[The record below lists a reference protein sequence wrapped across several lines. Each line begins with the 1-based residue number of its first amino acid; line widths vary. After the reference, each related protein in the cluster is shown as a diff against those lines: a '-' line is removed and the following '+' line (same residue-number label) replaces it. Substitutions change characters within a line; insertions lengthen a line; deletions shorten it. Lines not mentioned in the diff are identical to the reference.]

1 MPEII
6 SLSAEPRERVG
17 KGAARAMRRAGRVPA
32 IVYGDKKDPV
42 LISLEPREL
51 GRALARPGFFAHLI
65 DLKLDGTTHRT
76 LPRDVQYH
84 PVTDA
89 PLHID
94 FLRVGAAAQGAGRR
108 AAGCGA
114 GSRPRGRPW
123 SRARVRTVV
132 LSLRQAMR
140 LIVGL
145 GNPGPRYARNRH
157 NIGFM
162 AAEAIARRYGF
173 PAFRDRFKGELSEG
187 VIAGA
192 RRLLLRPQ
200 TFMNDSGD
208 SVLAA
213 MSFYKIAPEEI
224 VVIHDELDLRPGKVR
239 VKRGGGSAGHNGLRS
254 IDAMIGPDYCRVR
267 IGIGHPGIKEL
278 VHPYGLQNFTPGEA
292 RRIVM
297 PLPDAPTETFPLL
310 LEGAPDAFM
319 SEVARR
325 FTPPDLDAEEQA

>member
-1 MPEII
+1 
-6 SLSAEPRERVG
+6 
-17 KGAARAMRRAGRVPA
+17 
-32 IVYGDKKDPV
+32 
-42 LISLEPREL
+42 
-51 GRALARPGFFAHLI
+51 
-65 DLKLDGTTHRT
+65 
-76 LPRDVQYH
+76 
-84 PVTDA
+84 
-89 PLHID
+89 
-94 FLRVGAAAQGAGRR
+94 
-108 AAGCGA
+108 
-114 GSRPRGRPW
+114 
-123 SRARVRTVV
+123 
-132 LSLRQAMR
+132 MR

-192 RRLLLRPQ
+192 RRLVLRPQ
-200 TFMNDSGD
+200 TFMNDSGE

-213 MSFYKIAPEEI
+213 MSFYKIAPEDI

-254 IDAMIGPDYCRVR
+254 IDAMIGPDYWRVR
-267 IGIGHPGIKEL
+267 IGIGHPGVKEL
-278 VHPYGLQNFTPGEA
+278 VQPYVLQNFMPDEA
-292 RRIVM
+292 RLIAA
-297 PLPDAPTETFPLL
+297 PLLDALAETFPLL

-325 FTPPDLDAEEQA
+325 FTPPDPDAETDESK